1 MQQPYKGNQDKD
13 SLKPG
18 ASEYSKSGSGDDG
31 AAATDAAFDP
41 GQTSPEEQ
49 GKNVEA
55 ENGGDEDNALDVSP
69 ANTKVSKGK
78 KDDTVEKSGGG
89 DRSRTSGAGSAPK
102 AG

>member
-55 ENGGDEDNALDVSP
+55 ENGGDVSIFFP
-69 ANTKVSKGK
+69 FNRSL
-78 KDDTVEKSGGG
+78 KSA
-89 DRSRTSGAGSAPK
+89 DK
-102 AG
+102 